1 VTRTVTARVGVAHRT
16 AEQTASGIY
25 GLIVSSGVLAAGA
38 GTSTG
43 TVVLAV
49 LGTLCVYWAAERYAE
64 LVAERVH
71 SGQRLGWPRV
81 RRRLASGWE
90 IVAGSAAPL
99 GVLVVF
105 RAAGAALPIAVDAA
119 LVCGVVLLC
128 LAGWEIGRDGRLGVP
143 QRLASAATAGGFG
156 VLMAALKTLL
166 H

>member
-1 VTRTVTARVGVAHRT
+1 VTRTVTARLGLAHHT

-38 GTSTG
+38 GSSTG

-71 SGQRLGWPRV
+71 SGQTLGWQRT

-105 RAAGAALPIAVDAA
+105 RAAGVGLAVAVDTA
-119 LVCGVVLLC
+119 LTCGVLLLC
-128 LAGWEIGRDGRLGVP
+128 LAGWEIGRDGRLAVP

-156 VLMAALKTLL
+156 ILMAALKALL